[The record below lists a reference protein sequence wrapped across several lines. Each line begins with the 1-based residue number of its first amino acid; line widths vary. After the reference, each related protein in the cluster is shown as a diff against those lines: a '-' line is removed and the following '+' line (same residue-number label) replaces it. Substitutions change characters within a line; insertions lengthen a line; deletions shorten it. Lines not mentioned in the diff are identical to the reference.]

1 MEGGF
6 GPKGV
11 LNDLRVQMSMLIEV
25 ESDCGLG
32 GMDDYLFIVIL
43 ESDMGSLTIDQGCD
57 TGKTLATAQL
67 KNSLANEAVSI
78 LHDIMD

>member
-1 MEGGF
+1 
-6 GPKGV
+6 
-11 LNDLRVQMSMLIEV
+11 MLIEV

-43 ESDMGSLTIDQGCD
+43 ESDMGSLTIDQGCN
-57 TGKTLATAQL
+57 TWKTLATAQL